1 MLQFKIKTDLVKHIL
16 KQVSLG
22 PVTVQP
28 RLVIYLDG
36 VAARLPGLHCIAQLL
51 LTVAQPEL

>member
-1 MLQFKIKTDLVKHIL
+1 MKLFTIKTDLVKHIL

-36 VAARLPGLHCIAQLL
+36 VAARLPGLHSIAQLL
-51 LTVAQPEL
+51 LAVTQPEL